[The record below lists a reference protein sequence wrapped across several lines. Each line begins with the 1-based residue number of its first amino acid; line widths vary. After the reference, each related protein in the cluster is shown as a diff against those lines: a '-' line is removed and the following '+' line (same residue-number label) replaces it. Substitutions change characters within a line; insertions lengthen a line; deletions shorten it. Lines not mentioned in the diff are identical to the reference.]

1 MTKKNRVT
9 IRDVAQAAGV
19 SISTVSKALNSLD
32 GVSPET
38 RVEIQNIASRLNY
51 VPNLMG
57 KQLKSGKT
65 KMIGVYTNRISGPYF
80 NSLIDEIAFESKLH
94 GYGLNVIVSDER
106 DVIMSSLLGNFVDG
120 AIVVEDVLNQKDI
133 ETINSNGVATVFIN
147 RIVADKKVG
156 SVAFDSF
163 EKGYLAGNYLLN
175 LGHKKIGYVN
185 GVDDIYDND
194 QRFQGFKA
202 ALSKVG
208 LTYNEDFTIAGNFVE
223 EDAYANTLA
232 FIDNQ
237 PAELPSAF
245 LAANDMSAVGLI
257 KALTEKNYSVPEDFS
272 VVGFDDVEVL
282 KYFKPS
288 LTTIHNSTKEQG
300 KKAIEHLLEMMGG
313 KSVGRVIEVK
323 GTLMIRETAI
333 EYTGEWLSMYVGID
347 VGGTSIKYGLVDSK
361 GNIMAKDT
369 LVTSFE
375 KEELLQNLADIVEK
389 YVSSSPETIEGVG
402 ISMPG
407 IVQEDGFLLTAG
419 AIRSCYGINLKEE
432 MEKRTGILTKE
443 VIDSNGANLDWE
455 N

>member
-163 EKGYLAGNYLLN
+163 EG
-175 LGHKKIGYVN
+175 
-185 GVDDIYDND
+185 
-194 QRFQGFKA
+194 
-202 ALSKVG
+202 
-208 LTYNEDFTIAGNFVE
+208 
-223 EDAYANTLA
+223 
-232 FIDNQ
+232 
-237 PAELPSAF
+237 
-245 LAANDMSAVGLI
+245 
-257 KALTEKNYSVPEDFS
+257 SV
-272 VVGFDDVEVL
+272 
-282 KYFKPS
+282 
-288 LTTIHNSTKEQG
+288 
-300 KKAIEHLLEMMGG
+300 
-313 KSVGRVIEVK
+313 
-323 GTLMIRETAI
+323 
-333 EYTGEWLSMYVGID
+333 
-347 VGGTSIKYGLVDSK
+347 
-361 GNIMAKDT
+361 AK
-369 LVTSFE
+369 F
-375 KEELLQNLADIVEK
+375 
-389 YVSSSPETIEGVG
+389 
-402 ISMPG
+402 
-407 IVQEDGFLLTAG
+407 
-419 AIRSCYGINLKEE
+419 
-432 MEKRTGILTKE
+432 
-443 VIDSNGANLDWE
+443 
-455 N
+455 